1 MVKLGKSKPGKTWEN
16 LGKPGKTWENL
27 GKPGKTWEN
36 LVQRTKTEA
45 VQVPSSIKTFMSMIV

>member
-27 GKPGKTWEN
+27 GKPGPKN
-36 LVQRTKTEA
+36 KN
-45 VQVPSSIKTFMSMIV
+45 